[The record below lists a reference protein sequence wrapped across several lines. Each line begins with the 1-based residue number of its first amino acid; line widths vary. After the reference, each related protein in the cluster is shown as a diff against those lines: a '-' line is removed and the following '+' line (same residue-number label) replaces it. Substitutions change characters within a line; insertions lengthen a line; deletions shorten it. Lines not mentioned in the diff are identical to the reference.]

1 MNGVFYRAH
10 GGKEVLEYGELPD
23 PRPGPGEV
31 LVQVDY
37 VSLNRVDLI
46 TRSGW
51 PGIKL
56 ELPHV
61 PGCDGAGRVAELG
74 EGVTRFSVG
83 DPVVIYPNL
92 SDGECEACLA
102 GLDNQCRQWRL
113 LGEHAWGTFRERLV
127 LPQQNVLKTPADF
140 PPREAA
146 AAALVYLTAW
156 HSLFAR
162 GRLRPGEV
170 VLVVGA
176 SGGVNTACIQI
187 AKLAGAS
194 VFVVGSNRQKLAIAE
209 SLGAD
214 LLIDRSQEADWSKTA
229 YLAQGRRGVDL
240 VVDNVGAP
248 TLPLSLRAARKG
260 GRILTVGNSGGPLIA
275 LDNRLVFGKHLSIL
289 GSTMGTRSD
298 FTTVMDLVF
307 QRKLRPV
314 LDREFPLAEA
324 AAAFARMEAGEQ
336 QGKITLAVG

>member
-1 MNGVFYRAH
+1 MKGIFYRTH
-10 GGKEVLEYGELPD
+10 GGNEVLEYGDLPD
-23 PRPGPGEV
+23 PQPGPGEV
-31 LVQVDY
+31 LVQLDQ
-37 VSLNRVDLI
+37 VSLNRVDLL

-56 ELPHV
+56 DLPHV
-61 PGCDGAGRVAELG
+61 PGCDGAGRVVELG
-74 EGVTRFSVG
+74 EGVTRFSLG

-113 LGEHAWGTFRERLV
+113 LGEHVWGTFRERIV
-127 LPQQNVLKTPADF
+127 LPQQNVLKTPPDF
-140 PPREAA
+140 PSREAA

-156 HSLFAR
+156 HSLISR
-162 GRLRPGEV
+162 GGVRPGEV

-187 AKLAGAS
+187 AKLAGAT
-194 VFVVGSNRQKLAIAE
+194 VFVVGSNRQKLALAE

-248 TLPLSLRAARKG
+248 TLTHSLRAARKG
-260 GRILTVGNSGGPLIA
+260 GRILTVGNSGGPQIA
-275 LDNRLVFGKHLSIL
+275 FDNRLVFGKHLSIL
-289 GSTMGTRSD
+289 GSTMGTRSE
-298 FTTVMDLVF
+298 FATVMGLVF

-314 LDREFPLAEA
+314 LDRDFPLAEA
-324 AAAFARMEAGEQ
+324 ATAFARMEAGEQ

>member
-1 MNGVFYRAH
+1 MKGVFYRRH
-10 GGKEVLEYGELPD
+10 GGNDVLEYGELPD
-23 PRPGPGEV
+23 SRPGPGEV
-31 LVQVDY
+31 LVRLDQVA
-37 VSLNRVDLI
+37 LNRVDLL

-61 PGCDGAGRVAELG
+61 PGCDGAGRVVELG
-74 EGVTRFSVG
+74 EGVTRFAVG
-83 DPVVIYPNL
+83 DPVVVYPNL

-102 GLDNQCRQWRL
+102 GLDNQCRQWQL
-113 LGEHAWGTFRERLV
+113 LGEHVWGTFRERVV
-127 LPQQNVLKTPADF
+127 LPQQNVLKTPPDF

-146 AAALVYLTAW
+146 AAALVFLTAW
-156 HSLFAR
+156 HSLITR

-176 SGGVNTACIQI
+176 SGGVNTACILI

-214 LLIDRSQEADWSKTA
+214 LLIDRSQEADWSKQA
-229 YLAQGRRGVDL
+229 YLAHGRRGVDV

-248 TLPLSLRAARKG
+248 TLSLSLRAARKG
-260 GRILTVGNSGGPLIA
+260 GRILTVGNSGGA
-275 LDNRLVFGKHLSIL
+275 EFSLDNRLIFGKHLSIL
-289 GSTMGTRSD
+289 GSTMGTRSE
-298 FTTVMDLVF
+298 FATVMGLLF
-307 QRKLRPV
+307 QGKLRPV
-314 LDREFPLAEA
+314 LDQAFPLADA

-336 QGKITLAVG
+336 RGKITLTVG

>member
-1 MNGVFYRAH
+1 MKGVFYRTH
-10 GGKEVLEYGELPD
+10 GGSEVLEYGELPD

-31 LVQVDY
+31 LVQLAY
-37 VSLNRVDLI
+37 VSLNRVDLL

-61 PGCDGAGRVAELG
+61 PGCDGAGRIIELG
-74 EGVTRFSVG
+74 EGVTQFSVG

-92 SDGECEACLA
+92 SDGVCEACRA
-102 GLDNQCRQWRL
+102 GLDNQCREWRL
-113 LGEHAWGTFRERLV
+113 LGEHVWGTFRERVV
-127 LPQQNVLKTPADF
+127 LPQQNVLKTPPDF
-140 PPREAA
+140 PPRAAA

-156 HSLFAR
+156 HSLLSR
-162 GRLRPGEV
+162 GRVRPGEV

-194 VFVVGSNRQKLAIAE
+194 VFVIGSNREKLAVAE

-214 LLIDRSQEADWSKTA
+214 LLIDRSQEADWSKAA

-248 TLPLSLRAARKG
+248 TLTHSLRAARKG
-260 GRILTVGNSGGPLIA
+260 GRILTVGNSGGPQIA
-275 LDNRLVFGKHLSIL
+275 LDNRLIFGKHLSIL
-289 GSTMGTRSD
+289 GSTMGTRTE
-298 FTTVMDLVF
+298 FATVMGLVF
-307 QRKLRPV
+307 QGRLSPV

>member
-1 MNGVFYRAH
+1 MKGMFYRRH
-10 GGKEVLEYGELPD
+10 GGNEVLEIGELPD

-31 LVQVDY
+31 LVRVEH
-37 VSLNRVDLI
+37 VSLNHVDLL
-46 TRSGW
+46 TRNGW

-61 PGCDGAGRVAELG
+61 PGCDGAGRVVELG
-74 EGVTRFSVG
+74 EGVTQFAVG

-102 GLDNQCRQWRL
+102 GLDNQCRQWQL
-113 LGEHAWGTFRERLV
+113 LGEHVWGTFREALV
-127 LPQQNVLKTPADF
+127 LPQQNVLKTPTDF
-140 PPREAA
+140 PPQQAA

-156 HSLFAR
+156 HSLITR
-162 GRLRPGEV
+162 GRVRPGEV

-176 SGGVNTACIQI
+176 SGGVNTASIQI
-187 AKLAGAS
+187 AKLTGAT
-194 VFVVGSNRQKLAIAE
+194 VLVVGSNPQKLELAQA
-209 SLGAD
+209 LGAD
-214 LLIDRSQEADWSKTA
+214 LLIDRSQDPDWSKAA
-229 YLAQGRRGVDL
+229 YRAFGRRGVDV

-260 GRILTVGNSGGPLIA
+260 GRILTVGNSGGPEIA

-289 GSTMGTRSD
+289 GSTMGTRSE
-298 FTTVMDLVF
+298 FATVMGLVF
-307 QRKLRPV
+307 RRTLRPV
-314 LDREFPLAEA
+314 LDRGFPLAEA